1 MIWLTWR
8 QFRVQAVTAAAALV
22 ALAVTLAVTGP
33 HITHLYDLNR
43 VGSCQ
48 AAGNC
53 GAAVTLFMR
62 ELSTSYVEGIYILG
76 TAVVLFAPAL
86 IGIFWGAP
94 LIAREVET
102 GTFRLAWNQSVTRTR
117 WTAVKLASVA
127 LASMA
132 VAGLFSLML
141 SWWAGPATHAAG
153 LLANGPGG
161 YVASNRFAP
170 TVFATTGI
178 TPMAY
183 AAFAFVLG
191 AAVGLLVR
199 RTVPAMA
206 ITLAVFAAVQVVMPL
221 WIRPHLIT
229 PARFARA
236 FIPNNLAQITTSSD
250 GHITV
255 LDSTNV
261 PGAWILSNHTVTTAG
276 QTYTGPAPQSCLS
289 QTGSMQACANALGGQ
304 HLRQVV
310 SYQPAGRYW
319 DFQWLEFGIFL
330 ALALLLAGAVLWL
343 VRRRLS

>member
-8 QFRVQAVTAAAALV
+8 QFRVQAVTAAVALA

-33 HITHLYDLNR
+33 HIAHLYDLNK

-48 AAGNC
+48 AAGTC
-53 GAAVTLFMR
+53 PAAVTLFMR
-62 ELSTSYVEGIYILG
+62 ELGTSYVEGIYVLG
-76 TAVVLFAPAL
+76 AAVVLFVPAL

-94 LIAREVET
+94 LIAREVEA

-117 WTAVKLASVA
+117 WTAVKLAFVA

-141 SWWAGPATHAAG
+141 SWWAAPSIHAAG
-153 LLANGPGG
+153 LVANAPGG
-161 YVASNRFAP
+161 YFASNRFAP

-206 ITLAVFAAVQVVMPL
+206 ITLAIFAAVQIVMPL
-221 WIRPHLIT
+221 WIRPHLIA
-229 PARFARA
+229 PAGFTRA
-236 FIPNNLAQITTSSD
+236 FDPGNVTQITNGSD
-250 GHITV
+250 GHISV

-261 PGAWILSNHTVTTAG
+261 PGAWILSNHTVTTAD
-276 QTYTGPAPQSCLS
+276 QPYTGPAPQSCLS
-289 QTGSMQACANALGGQ
+289 QTGSMQTCMNALGRQ

-330 ALALLLAGAVLWL
+330 ALALLLAGAVFWM

>member
-8 QFRVQAVTAAAALV
+8 QFRAQAVTAAAALA
-22 ALAVTLAVTGP
+22 ALAVLLAVTGP
-33 HITHLYDLNR
+33 HIVNLYDANK

-53 GAAVTLFMR
+53 PAAVTLFMR
-62 ELSTSYVEGIYILG
+62 EVGTSYVEEIYILG
-76 TAVVLFAPAL
+76 TAVVLVAPAL

-102 GTFRLAWNQSVTRTR
+102 GTYRLAWNQSVTRTR
-117 WTAVKLASVA
+117 WAAVKLTVVA

-132 VAGLFSLML
+132 VAGLLSLML
-141 SWWAGPATHAAG
+141 SWWASPAVSAAG
-153 LLANGPGG
+153 LVSNAPGG
-161 YVASNRFAP
+161 YIASNRFAP
-170 TVFATTGI
+170 MVFAATGI

-199 RTVPAMA
+199 RTVPTMA
-206 ITLAVFAAVQVVMPL
+206 ITLAIFAAVQIVMPL
-221 WIRPHLIT
+221 WIRPHLVT
-229 PARFARA
+229 PAGFTRA
-236 FIPNNLAQITTSSD
+236 FQSNNLTEITSSTD

-261 PGAWILSNHTVTTAG
+261 PGAWILSNHTVTAAG
-276 QTYTGPAPQSCLS
+276 RTYTGPAPQSCLS
-289 QTGSMQACANALGGQ
+289 QTGSMQTCMNALGRQ

-310 SYQPAGRYW
+310 TYQPAGRYW
-319 DFQWLEFGIFL
+319 DFQWLESGIFL
-330 ALALLLAGAVLWL
+330 ALALLLAGAVFWT
-343 VRRRLS
+343 VRRRMS